1 MFINVLN
8 IISYFPLKVKTPRTN
23 SFILFLIPYKLS
35 FGLLPI
41 KGSVSSNPIG
51 LKNSIPYKN
60 NMLFASLI
68 ANRDQI
74 INIRH
79 KSFILNQ

>member
-1 MFINVLN
+1 MSCFL
-8 IISYFPLKVKTPRTN
+8 FKAKTLYIN

-35 FGLLPI
+35 FSLLPI
-41 KGSVSSNPIG
+41 KGSVSSDPIG

-68 ANRDQI
+68 ANRD
-74 INIRH
+74 
-79 KSFILNQ
+79 